1 MRLYGP
7 SLVVALL
14 TALAASAQQTAPPT
28 APPAAAA
35 APAPN
40 KLDEYLRR
48 WEQEMSKVET
58 LAAQLNRTDKDKT
71 FERVSKF
78 TGYAQYMK
86 VGKGPTAQNL
96 AALELRPEGKTDVA
110 EKIICTGTFMYVFA
124 TAQKEVRVYEVPKP
138 KPGQVADDNALS
150 FLLGMK
156 AEEAKRRYDLK
167 LAKEDQFYIYVDVA
181 PRSPADKAEFQRA
194 RIVLNKDSF
203 LPRQLWFE
211 SPNNSEVTWDIPR
224 VQAGVAVKREVFDAP
239 KAQPGWKLV
248 PVPRQDLPPRVAR
261 PNN

>member
-7 SLVVALL
+7 SLAVVLL
-14 TALAASAQQTAPPT
+14 TALAAAAQQTAPPA
-28 APPAAAA
+28 APPAA

-48 WEQEMSKVET
+48 WEQEMAKIET
-58 LAAQLNRTDKDKT
+58 LAVQLNRLDKDKT
-71 FERVSKF
+71 FERTSKF

-86 VGKGPTAQNL
+86 VGKGRTAQNL
-96 AALELRPEGKTDVA
+96 AMLELRPEGKNEIA
-110 EKIICTGTFMYVFA
+110 EKLICTGTYLYRYMP
-124 TAQKEVRVYEVPKP
+124 AQKEIRVYDMTP
-138 KPGQVADDNALS
+138 KPGEVSDENFLG

-156 AEEAKRRYDLK
+156 AEEAQRRYELK
-167 LAKEDQFYIYVDVA
+167 LAKEDQFYIYVDIA
-181 PRSPADKAEFQRA
+181 PRFPNDKAEFQRA

-211 SPNNSEVTWDIPR
+211 NPNNSEVTWDIPR
-224 VQAGVAVKREVFDAP
+224 VQTGVALKREVFDAP
-239 KAQPGWKLV
+239 RAPDGWKLV

>member
-7 SLVVALL
+7 SLAVSLL
-14 TALAASAQQTAPPT
+14 TALAAGAQQTAPPPP
-28 APPAAAA
+28 PPAA
-35 APAPN
+35 APN

-48 WEQEMSKVET
+48 WEQEMGKIET
-58 LAAQLNRTDKDKT
+58 LAAQLNRIDKDKT
-71 FERVSKF
+71 FERTTKL

-86 VGKGPTAQNL
+86 VGKGATAQNL
-96 AALELRPEGKTDVA
+96 ALLEMRPEGKTEMA
-110 EKIICTGTFMYVFA
+110 EKVICTGTYLYSFLP
-124 TAQKEVRVYEVPKP
+124 AQKEIKVYDITPQ
-138 KPGQVADDNALS
+138 PGQVADSNFLS

-156 AEEAKRRYDLK
+156 ADEAQRRYDLK
-167 LAKEDQFYIYVDVA
+167 LAKEDQFYIYVDIA
-181 PRSPADKAEFQRA
+181 PRLPNDKNEFQRA

-224 VQAGVAVKREVFDAP
+224 VQTGVAIKREVFDKP
-239 KAQPGWKLV
+239 QTPQGWKMV

>member
-1 MRLYGP
+1 MRRYGQA
-7 SLVVALL
+7 LAVALL

-28 APPAAAA
+28 PPPAA
-35 APAPN
+35 APAPA

-48 WEQEMSKVET
+48 WEQEMAKVET

-71 FERVSKF
+71 FDRTVKL
-78 TGYAQYMK
+78 TGYAQYLRA
-86 VGKGPTAQNL
+86 GKGPTALNL
-96 AALELRPEGKTDVA
+96 AMLEMRPEGKNEIA
-110 EKIICTGTFMYVFA
+110 EKVICTGTFLYQFKPAEKVIQA
-124 TAQKEVRVYEVPKP
+124 VELPRP
-138 KPGQVADDNALS
+138 KPGVVADDNMLS

-156 AEEAKRRYDLK
+156 AEDAKRRYDLK

-181 PRSPADKAEFQRA
+181 PRDPKDKVEFQRA

-211 SPNNSEVTWDIPR
+211 NPNNSEVTWDIPR
-224 VQAGVAVKREVFDAP
+224 VQTGVPLKREAFDAP
-239 KAQPGWKLV
+239 QAPPGWKLV
-248 PVPRQDLPPRVAR
+248 PVARQDVPPRVAR

>member
-1 MRLYGP
+1 MRLYGLP
-7 SLVVALL
+7 LAVALL
-14 TALAASAQQTAPPT
+14 TALAAAAQQTAPP
-28 APPAAAA
+28 PPPPAA
-35 APAPN
+35 APAPA

-48 WEQEMSKVET
+48 WEQEMAKIES
-58 LAAQLNRTDKDKT
+58 LAAQLNRIDKDKT
-71 FERVSKF
+71 FERVDKF

-86 VGKGPTAQNL
+86 SGKGPTAVNL
-96 AALELRPEGKTDVA
+96 AMLEMRLEGKTEVA
-110 EKIICTGTFMYVFA
+110 EKVICTGTFLYQFWPP
-124 TAQKEVRVYEVPKP
+124 QKEIRAYELTKP
-138 KPGQVADDNALS
+138 SKPGAAADDNVLS

-156 AEEAKRRYDLK
+156 AEEARRRYDLK

-181 PRSPADKAEFQRA
+181 PRTPADKGEFQRA
-194 RIVLNKDSF
+194 RLVLNKDSF

-224 VQAGVAVKREVFDAP
+224 VQTGVAIKREVFDKP
-239 KAQPGWKLV
+239 QTPQGWKMV